1 MKKTFLKITLL
12 LVFSLS
18 LSIVYSQ
25 EKPAD
30 LKKKLTECTEENQ
43 SLYENNKQLRAWMLG
58 LRDSLKNQEA
68 TINKIEASSRTNCNA
83 IQKNLDTKTNELKA
97 SQKTIEELKYELSI
111 VQDANIARVYEF
123 SIAEVRNS
131 LLSRSSIDSLGFQ
144 VNEVL
149 GGNAIKVSKEFDA
162 TIDSWRLSDKWTDVK
177 LEMNLEV
184 KPHQFNANKTLLL
197 VSTIAQG
204 KGKNIK
210 QYQLIE
216 DEAKIKLFQEKM
228 LRILEAN
235 IRKQS
240 KK

>member
-1 MKKTFLKITLL
+1 MKKTFQKTTLL
-12 LVFSLS
+12 IAFCINLS
-18 LSIVYSQ
+18 SIYAQ

-30 LKKKLTECTEENQ
+30 LKKKLIECTEENK
-43 SLYENNKQLRAWMLG
+43 SLYENNKQLRVWMLG
-58 LRDSLKNQEA
+58 LRDSLKNQEV
-68 TINKIEASSRTNCNA
+68 TINKIESSNRANCNA
-83 IQKNLDTKTNELKA
+83 IQSNLDKKSSELKT

-111 VQDANIARVYEF
+111 VQDANIARVYEYP
-123 SIAEVRNS
+123 IATVRAS

-149 GGNAIKVSKEFDA
+149 GGNSIKVSKEFDA
-162 TIDSWRLSDKWTDVK
+162 TIDSWRLSEKWTDVK

-184 KPHQFNANKTLLL
+184 KPHQFNANKTLLII
-197 VSTIAQG
+197 STIAQG

-216 DEAKIKLFQEKM
+216 DADKTKLFQEKM
-228 LRILEAN
+228 LKILESN
-235 IRKQS
+235 IRKQP